1 MIHAVRFLVAPIG
14 VLIGVIMMADLRA
27 AVDAPPEHLAAGTVQ
42 VAFPPWD
49 DAEALV
55 VGAIAGARQQIF
67 VQAFSFTSKA
77 IARALIA
84 AKRRGVDVQI
94 TADREQTF
102 SGELTRIPDLAT
114 AGIPI
119 WLEVRY
125 AAAHSKVMIIDP
137 DSREPV
143 VITGSYNWTWSAQH
157 RNAENLVIVRRNPE
171 LTRAYVQN
179 WERRR
184 RDALRYGGG
193 IR

>member
-1 MIHAVRFLVAPIG
+1 MNRAVRL
-14 VLIGVIMMADLRA
+14 LIAVVGLLAMVDLPA
-27 AVDAPPEHLAAGTVQ
+27 AADAPPESAAAGTVQ

-55 VGAIAGARQQIF
+55 VTAITEARRQIL

-84 AKRRGVDVQI
+84 AWRRGVDVQV

-102 SGELTRIPDLAT
+102 GGEFTRIPELAA

-125 AAAHSKVMIIDP
+125 TAAHSKVMIIDP
-137 DSREPV
+137 DSDNPV
-143 VITGSYNWTWSAQH
+143 LLTGSYNWTWSAQH
-157 RNAENLVIVRRNPE
+157 RNAENLLIVRRNPE

-179 WERRR
+179 WQRRR
-184 RDALRYGGG
+184 RDALQYGAGA
-193 IR
+193 R